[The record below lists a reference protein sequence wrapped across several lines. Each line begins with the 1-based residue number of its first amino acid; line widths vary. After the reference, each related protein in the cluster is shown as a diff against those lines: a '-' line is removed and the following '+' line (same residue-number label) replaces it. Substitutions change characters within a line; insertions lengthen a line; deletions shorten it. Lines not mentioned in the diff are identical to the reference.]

1 MNGNPYSPSWI
12 GATGQYPIYDYVNQV
27 ASEVSSNSSNFTISN
42 SNILE
47 THLAHSSNILQTQIT
62 ATGNLIYKDEN
73 RNTVIKIT
81 AQDSLY
87 PLPGHDPVEMYFQ
100 TLNGSYNTKITQ
112 SGELMVYHPA
122 APLPAGYSPGWWG
135 VENKIA
141 NVITDT
147 QGLRFDV
154 TNLQLATGA
163 TAITEASTATAAAAG
178 AAAGAAAATATTAA
192 AGTAIAQGDYGTL
205 ALGVA
210 GGALFSV
217 LGFLSYQAQ
226 VKSNLTSNGFTTQAA
241 QVQSNIDTANLLL
254 TENISNI
261 VLAKGFVNSNFLFA
275 QKYLSSNAA
284 SNIFVAS
291 NVLSN
296 LNISQGFINTNITTQ
311 QTIPD
316 ISSTNFTA
324 VYANINNIYNK
335 TEIDSRSNILNDK
348 IDIRSNILNTKI
360 DDRSNILNDKI
371 DSRSNILNDKI
382 DLRSNILNDKIDTN
396 QTYISSNYAN
406 NIRLKL
412 PNTNFTYD
420 SSAGI
425 YVYDLNISL
434 YVPFK
439 LIQQSSTLFIKTRI
453 FRITTFLSTDFNNL
467 QNTNLNN
474 LTGSPICFPETLLIY
489 MSNDKNTSGIHTAD
503 DNICNGLI
511 YGKQNPNIYSG
522 YWNIV
527 PTNFNYI
534 RFITGVGFDMNVI
547 IEPILF

>member
-47 THLAHSSNILQTQIT
+47 THLANTSNILQTQIT
-62 ATGNLIYKDEN
+62 ATSDIIHTDNN
-73 RNTVIKIT
+73 SNVIIRLV
-81 AQDSLY
+81 AQNPNYHNY
-87 PLPGHDPVEMYFQ
+87 PLTETPKEMLFE
-100 TLNGSYNTKITQ
+100 TTEGEVKTKITQ
-112 SGELMVYHPA
+112 DGELMVYHPLT
-122 APLPAGYSPGWWG
+122 PLPEGFGPGWWG

-141 NVITDT
+141 NLITDT
-147 QGLRFDV
+147 IGLRFDV
-154 TNLQLATGA
+154 TGLQAATGT
-163 TAITEASTATAAAAG
+163 TAITETSSATAAAAG

-192 AGTAIAQGDYGTL
+192 AGTAIAQGDYGTV

-217 LGFLSYQAQ
+217 LGYLSYQAQ

-348 IDIRSNILNTKI
+348 IDL
-360 DDRSNILNDKI
+360 
-371 DSRSNILNDKI
+371 RSNILNDKI

-503 DNICNGLI
+503 DNYCNGLI

>member
-1 MNGNPYSPSWI
+1 M
-12 GATGQYPIYDYVNQV
+12 
-27 ASEVSSNSSNFTISN
+27 
-42 SNILE
+42 
-47 THLAHSSNILQTQIT
+47 
-62 ATGNLIYKDEN
+62 
-73 RNTVIKIT
+73 
-81 AQDSLY
+81 
-87 PLPGHDPVEMYFQ
+87 
-100 TLNGSYNTKITQ
+100 
-112 SGELMVYHPA
+112 
-122 APLPAGYSPGWWG
+122 
-135 VENKIA
+135 
-141 NVITDT
+141 
-147 QGLRFDV
+147 
-154 TNLQLATGA
+154 
-163 TAITEASTATAAAAG
+163 
-178 AAAGAAAATATTAA
+178 
-192 AGTAIAQGDYGTL
+192 
-205 ALGVA
+205 
-210 GGALFSV
+210 
-217 LGFLSYQAQ
+217 
-226 VKSNLTSNGFTTQAA
+226 
-241 QVQSNIDTANLLL
+241 
-254 TENISNI
+254 
-261 VLAKGFVNSNFLFA
+261 AKGFVNSNFLFA

-296 LNISQGFINTNITTQ
+296 LNINQGFINTNITTQ
-311 QTIPD
+311 QTIQN
-316 ISSTNFTA
+316 ISTNNFTA
-324 VYANINNIYNK
+324 TYANINNIYNK

-348 IDIRSNILNTKI
+348 IDLRSNILNTKIDDRSNILNIKIDERSNILNTKIDDRSNILNIKI

-382 DLRSNILNDKIDTN
+382 DLRSNILNDKIDLRSNILNTKIDTN

-522 YWNIV
+522 YWNII

>member
-1 MNGNPYSPSWI
+1 MSGL
-12 GATGQYPIYDYVNQV
+12 V
-27 ASEVSSNSSNFTISN
+27 E
-42 SNILE
+42 LE
-47 THLAHSSNILQTQIT
+47 TKLFISKFSSSDPED
-62 ATGNLIYKDEN
+62 GRDE
-73 RNTVIKIT
+73 
-81 AQDSLY
+81 
-87 PLPGHDPVEMYFQ
+87 
-100 TLNGSYNTKITQ
+100 LNN
-112 SGELMVYHPA
+112 P
-122 APLPAGYSPGWWG
+122 
-135 VENKIA
+135 
-141 NVITDT
+141 
-147 QGLRFDV
+147 
-154 TNLQLATGA
+154 
-163 TAITEASTATAAAAG
+163 
-178 AAAGAAAATATTAA
+178 
-192 AGTAIAQGDYGTL
+192 
-205 ALGVA
+205 
-210 GGALFSV
+210 ALFSV
-217 LGFLSYQAQ
+217 LGYLSYQAQ

-348 IDIRSNILNTKI
+348 IDLRSNILNTKIDDRSNILNIKIDERSNILNTKIDERSNILNIKI

-382 DLRSNILNDKIDTN
+382 DLRSNILNTKIDTN
-396 QTYISSNYAN
+396 QTYNSSNSAN

-420 SSAGI
+420 SSTGI

-489 MSNDKNTSGIHTAD
+489 MSNDRNISGIHTAD
-503 DNICNGLI
+503 DNYCNGLV

>member
-1 MNGNPYSPSWI
+1 
-12 GATGQYPIYDYVNQV
+12 
-27 ASEVSSNSSNFTISN
+27 
-42 SNILE
+42 
-47 THLAHSSNILQTQIT
+47 
-62 ATGNLIYKDEN
+62 
-73 RNTVIKIT
+73 
-81 AQDSLY
+81 
-87 PLPGHDPVEMYFQ
+87 MYFQ

-348 IDIRSNILNTKI
+348 IDL
-360 DDRSNILNDKI
+360 
-371 DSRSNILNDKI
+371 RSNILNDKI
-382 DLRSNILNDKIDTN
+382 DLRSNILNDKIDLRSNILNTKIDIN

-503 DNICNGLI
+503 DNYCNGLI

-522 YWNIV
+522 YWNII

>member
-1 MNGNPYSPSWI
+1 
-12 GATGQYPIYDYVNQV
+12 
-27 ASEVSSNSSNFTISN
+27 
-42 SNILE
+42 
-47 THLAHSSNILQTQIT
+47 
-62 ATGNLIYKDEN
+62 
-73 RNTVIKIT
+73 
-81 AQDSLY
+81 
-87 PLPGHDPVEMYFQ
+87 
-100 TLNGSYNTKITQ
+100 
-112 SGELMVYHPA
+112 
-122 APLPAGYSPGWWG
+122 LPAGYSPGWWG

-296 LNISQGFINTNITTQ
+296 LNINQGFINTNITTQ

-360 DDRSNILNDKI
+360 DDRSNILNIKI
-371 DSRSNILNDKI
+371 DERSNILNTKIDDRSNILNDKI
-382 DLRSNILNDKIDTN
+382 DLRSNILNDKIDLRSNILNTKIDIN

-503 DNICNGLI
+503 DNYCNGLI

-522 YWNIV
+522 YWNII